1 MKDILLK
8 VFLFSALCLL
18 ANLFRETD
26 PKVFFE
32 GWLLLVAGL
41 LIVMGLFIVYLSK
54 KYKQPIF
61 GSKSTEE

>member
-8 VFLFSALCLL
+8 VFLLSALCLL

-26 PKVFFE
+26 PKAFFE
-32 GWLLLVAGL
+32 GWLLLVFGL
-41 LIVMGLFIVYLSK
+41 LLIMGLFIIYLSK

-61 GSKSTEE
+61 GSKNKTE

>member
-1 MKDILLK
+1 MKEILLK
-8 VFLFSALCLL
+8 VFLFSTLCLL
-18 ANLFRETD
+18 ANLFRETES
-26 PKVFFE
+26 KAFFE